1 VEVQVWSCGE
11 SLDGERYLGAQPR
24 LNFESLEV
32 VPGPAQ
38 QVVLA
43 SFIVLALLGT

>member
-1 VEVQVWSCGE
+1 VEVKVWNCGE
-11 SLDGERYLGAQPR
+11 SFDGERYLVAQPR
-24 LNFESLEV
+24 LNLESPEI

-43 SFIVLALLGT
+43 SFIVPTLLGT